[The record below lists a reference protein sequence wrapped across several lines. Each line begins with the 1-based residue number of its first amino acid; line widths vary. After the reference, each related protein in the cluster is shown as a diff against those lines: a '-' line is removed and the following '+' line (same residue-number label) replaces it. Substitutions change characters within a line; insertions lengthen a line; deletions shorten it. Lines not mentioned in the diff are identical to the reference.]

1 MADDQQR
8 RGPQGT
14 REQDARSWVV
24 LLASGRVTAGD
35 AVAFREWH
43 ARDPNNAKAFAQAR
57 LHWDLLG
64 EATGELARLPADA
77 RADRSREAGHTRR
90 WFLGAGLASAAAT
103 GVALVNP
110 PFGMWSPIVD
120 FGADFR
126 TGIGERRT
134 IAVGGSASVELTT
147 RSRLALDTG
156 HVDSLRMDLLAGEA
170 AFAAGSHLLTV
181 VAGAGQ
187 TTALNGRF
195 SVRNDGGTV
204 AVTCLSGALEV
215 RCGNRTLSL
224 RPDQQVG
231 YDDDGF
237 REVQDVDPDDVTAW
251 QRGLLVFRNKPLQDV
266 VDEVNRYRPGK
277 IVILD
282 RDLGSRLV
290 ALASFYLDRLDDV
303 VPQIEALYGV
313 EARRLPAGIVL
324 LS

>member
-1 MADDQQR
+1 MSNDRQR
-8 RGPQGT
+8 RGP
-14 REQDARSWVV
+14 REHDARSWVV

-35 AVAFREWH
+35 AAAFREWQ

-77 RADRSREAGHTRR
+77 RAGRSGESGHTRR
-90 WFLGAGLASAAAT
+90 WLLGAGLASAAAT
-103 GVALVNP
+103 GVALINP

-120 FGADFR
+120 FAADFR

-134 IAVGGSASVELTT
+134 IAIGGNASVELTT

-156 HVDSLRMDLLAGEA
+156 HLDSLRMDLLAGEA
-170 AFAAGSHLLTV
+170 AFAAGARLLTV
-181 VAGAGQ
+181 IAGAGQ
-187 TTALNGRF
+187 TSALNGRF
-195 SVRNDGGTV
+195 SVRNDSGTV

-215 RCGNRTLSL
+215 RCRDRAL
-224 RPDQQVG
+224 RLRADQQVR
-231 YDDDGF
+231 YDDEGLG
-237 REVQDVDPDDVTAW
+237 EVKDVDPNDVTAW

-303 VPQIEALYGV
+303 IPQIETLYGAQV
-313 EARRLPAGIVL
+313 RRLPAGIVL